1 MMRSFTLAGAVLAA
15 ALLLAACD
23 SATQPASGDTT
34 AETAHGLAAERHTAE
49 HSSTTYPLDDYIV
62 NPCNGETIHVNGYV
76 FEQINVVD
84 VGGGELHF
92 EMHDVVHE
100 TGTGLATGASYRL
113 HDVTQEGFNS
123 PSVSASN
130 LIYTYW
136 DKYHVMSKT
145 PGLSFTGQVFIHV
158 VVLPSGELKVTR
170 ELGSVECPR

>member
-1 MMRSFTLAGAVLAA
+1 MRSPTPILTGAAMLVAVLLTGCGAEA
-15 ALLLAACD
+15 G
-23 SATQPASGDTT
+23 PT
-34 AETAHGLAAERHTAE
+34 AETAPGLAAERHEAE
-49 HSSTTYPLDDYIV
+49 HSSITYPLDDSIV
-62 NPCNGETIHVNGYV
+62 NPCNGEKIHVTGYV
-76 FEQINVVD
+76 LEQINVVD

-100 TGTGLATGASYRL
+100 TGTGVATGASYRL

-123 PSVSASN
+123 PSGAARN
-130 LIYTYW
+130 LTYTFR

-145 PGLSFTGQVFIHV
+145 PGLSFTGQFFLHV

>member
-1 MMRSFTLAGAVLAA
+1 
-15 ALLLAACD
+15 
-23 SATQPASGDTT
+23 
-34 AETAHGLAAERHTAE
+34 
-49 HSSTTYPLDDYIV
+49 
-62 NPCNGETIHVNGYV
+62 
-76 FEQINVVD
+76 VVD
-84 VGGGELHF
+84 VGGGLLHF

-100 TGTGLATGASYRL
+100 TGTGSATGASYQL

-158 VVLPSGELKVTR
+158 VVLPNGELKVTR
-170 ELGSVECPR
+170 ELESVECPR